1 MVMTLASPEFDNAL
15 ADKLAANPR
24 LRDRPRDQIDF
35 EAGLLAARFQGFV
48 DLDRPLSDAD
58 ADALVEEA
66 ICNVESRTAFL

>member
-1 MVMTLASPEFDNAL
+1 MVMTMASPEFENEL
-15 ADKLAANPR
+15 ADTLAKNPR
-24 LRDRPRDQIDF
+24 LRDRPRDQVDF

-48 DLDRPLSDAD
+48 DLEREVSDAD